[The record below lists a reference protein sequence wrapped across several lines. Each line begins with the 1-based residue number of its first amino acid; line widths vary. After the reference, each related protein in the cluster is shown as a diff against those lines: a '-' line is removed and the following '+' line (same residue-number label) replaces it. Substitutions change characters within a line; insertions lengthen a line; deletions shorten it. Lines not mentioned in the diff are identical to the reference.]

1 MAARQDQGL
10 VFTLIAF
17 VILFIV
23 AFVAAY
29 VGWKSY
35 GESETHVA
43 ELQNQLNSANSAVAK
58 NQGEKEQLSKWMGV
72 GQFDSVEDV
81 EKTVKQDMDRY
92 GANFD
97 ESRRSYRNIV
107 EYLAKENESISSR
120 LVTATDNLKK
130 TSDQLLAVEAEKEK
144 QVEQYATQM
153 KSAEEDAASQR
164 ASFKKDRDSLEAKKQ
179 ELLDNLAQ
187 QEAKYEKQ
195 LADVNTQLKEL
206 TENLSKS
213 ERAKDNLLAEAS
225 KSAESFEV
233 PDGRIAWVNQ
243 DGTVWINLG
252 SADALR
258 RQITFSVYDADNRDP
273 AKSSNKG
280 SIEVTKILGDHMAE
294 AHVTNDDPRNP
305 ILTGDQVY
313 SQVWHRGK
321 KLHFALAGIIDLNGD
336 GQNDMKLARDMI
348 ELNGGVV
355 DAYVADDGTIKGEIN
370 VNTRYLVLGDYPQE
384 ARQAAMQAGWEKL
397 SSDAKTNGVEV
408 ITLDK
413 FLNQIGYA
421 PDDRVVQLG
430 AGREPST
437 SRRRRTPG
445 RLSIRVAERLN
456 SGREHRINPPRPADR
471 SASRRSQPVS
481 KRRSRRCSRRSSSS
495 RHFADRRAVSNR
507 SGSTNNSAGL
517 GSCHSA
523 ARRLSSRRLDQFKP

>member
-43 ELQNQLNSANSAVAK
+43 ELENRLRDESSAKTNL
-58 NQGEKEQLSKWMGV
+58 QGDKEQLLQWMGV

-120 LVTATDNLKK
+120 LATATNNLKS
-130 TSDQLLAVEAEKEK
+130 TNDHLLAVEAEKEK
-144 QVEQYATQM
+144 QVVQYETQM
-153 KSAEEDAASQR
+153 KSAGEDAAAQR
-164 ASFKKDRDSLEAKKQ
+164 ASFKKDRESLEAKKQ
-179 ELLDNLAQ
+179 ELLDNLAK
-187 QEAKYEKQ
+187 QEANYEKQ

-206 TENLSKS
+206 TENLTKS
-213 ERAKDNLLAEAS
+213 ERAKDNLLVEVS
-225 KSAESFEV
+225 KSAESFEI

-252 SADALR
+252 AADALR
-258 RQITFSVYDADNRDP
+258 RQITFSVFDADNQDP
-273 AKSSNKG
+273 VKSNNKG

-294 AHVTNDDPRNP
+294 AHVTSDDPRNP
-305 ILTGDQVY
+305 ILTGDQIF
-313 SQVWHRGK
+313 SQVWHRGRQ
-321 KLHFALAGIIDLNGD
+321 LHFALSGIIDLDGD
-336 GQNDMKLARDMI
+336 GHNDMKMARDLI

-355 DAYVADDGTIKGEIN
+355 DAYLADDGKVQGEIT
-370 VNTRYLVLGDYPQE
+370 VNTRYLVLGGFPQE
-384 ARQAAMQAGWEKL
+384 ARQAAMQAGWEKM
-397 SSDAKTNGVEV
+397 STDAKTNGVEV

-421 PDDRVVQLG
+421 PDDRLVRLG
-430 AGREPST
+430 AGARAGDFPPQPEAGAIPGGPRGSLPFRPRSPNQDAPS
-437 SRRRRTPG
+437 G
-445 RLSIRVAERLN
+445 RSIRF
-456 SGREHRINPPRPADR
+456 SP
-471 SASRRSQPVS
+471 
-481 KRRSRRCSRRSSSS
+481 
-495 RHFADRRAVSNR
+495 
-507 SGSTNNSAGL
+507 
-517 GSCHSA
+517 
-523 ARRLSSRRLDQFKP
+523 

>member
-43 ELQNQLNSANSAVAK
+43 ELQNQLSAAQSAVAK
-58 NQGEKEQLSKWMGV
+58 NQGEKEQLSTWMGV
-72 GQFDSVEDV
+72 GQFDNVEDV
-81 EKTVKQDMDRY
+81 QKTVEQDMARY
-92 GANFD
+92 AANFD

-120 LVTATDNLKK
+120 LVTATDSLKK
-130 TSDQLLAVEAEKEK
+130 TNDQLLAVEAEKEK
-144 QVEQYATQM
+144 QVAQYEAQM
-153 KSAEEDAASQR
+153 NAAGADAAAQR

-187 QEAKYEKQ
+187 QEAKYEQQITDLNK
-195 LADVNTQLKEL
+195 QLKEL
-206 TENLSKS
+206 NLNLSKS
-213 ERAKDNLLAEAS
+213 ERAKDNLLAEVS
-225 KSAESFEV
+225 KSADSFEV

-243 DGTVWINLG
+243 NGTAWINLG
-252 SADALR
+252 SADSLR
-258 RQITFSVYDADNRDP
+258 RQITFSVFDADNQDP

-294 AHVTNDDPRNP
+294 AHITMDDPRDP
-305 ILTGDQVY
+305 ILAGDQIY

-321 KLHFALAGIIDLNGD
+321 QLHFALSGIIDMDGD
-336 GQNDMKLARDMI
+336 GHNDMKMARDLV

-355 DAYVADDGTIKGEIN
+355 DAYLEEDGTVNGEIT
-370 VNTRYLVLGDYPQE
+370 VNTRYLVLGSFPQE
-384 ARQAAMQAGWEKL
+384 ARQVAMQAGWERM
-397 SSDAKTNGVEV
+397 STDAKTNGVEV
-408 ITLDK
+408 IALDK

-421 PDDRVVQLG
+421 ADDRMVRLG
-430 AGREPST
+430 AGARGIDFPPQPEAGAIPSGPRG
-437 SRRRRTPG
+437 STPFRPRSPSQSAPSG
-445 RLSIRVAERLN
+445 RSIRF
-456 SGREHRINPPRPADR
+456 SP
-471 SASRRSQPVS
+471 
-481 KRRSRRCSRRSSSS
+481 
-495 RHFADRRAVSNR
+495 
-507 SGSTNNSAGL
+507 
-517 GSCHSA
+517 
-523 ARRLSSRRLDQFKP
+523 